1 MHSIDCISGSRTVRG
16 HSIRFRAT
24 LDDSVWTVRVIHPD
38 GEIEEGTSLHVWDV
52 LPEMLD
58 DAIASVDELPPR
70 RQGT

>member
-1 MHSIDCISGSRTVRG
+1 MHSIDCISGSRTVPG
-16 HSIRFRAT
+16 HFIRFHAT

-38 GEIEEGTSLHVWDV
+38 GEIEEGTSHVWDM

-58 DAIASVDELPPR
+58 DTIASVDELPPR